1 MYTCDRSKPK
11 NLNKNL
17 MREIFIGW
25 EVVPVILQPYALNN
39 KVFLNM
45 SVVGRNTKTNEY
57 LLEGGQTQH
66 FLFSTRLAPHNT
78 SLDLNPLICPKHKVD
93 MVRN

>member
-1 MYTCDRSKPK
+1 
-11 NLNKNL
+11 
-17 MREIFIGW
+17 MRKIFIGW
-25 EVVPVILQPYALNN
+25 EVVPVILQPYTLNN

-45 SVVGRNTKTNEY
+45 SVVEQNTKTKEY
-57 LLEGGQTQH
+57 PLEGDRTRH
-66 FLFSTRLAPHNT
+66 YLFSTRLAPHNT

>member
-25 EVVPVILQPYALNN
+25 EVVPVILQPYTLNN

-66 FLFSTRLAPHNT
+66 YLFSTQLAPHNT
-78 SLDLNPLICPKHKVD
+78 SLDLNPLIYPKHKVD